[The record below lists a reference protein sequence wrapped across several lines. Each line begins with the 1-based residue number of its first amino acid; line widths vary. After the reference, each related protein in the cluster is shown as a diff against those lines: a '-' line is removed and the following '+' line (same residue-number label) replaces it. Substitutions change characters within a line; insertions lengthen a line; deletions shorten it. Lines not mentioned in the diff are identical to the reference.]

1 MFYCFVCRL
10 NILYFNEDSGDAL
23 FNYIEIGIVYI
34 GVLIVNIDIDILI
47 RLLSWHS
54 KFEKRKELKKELNEE
69 LMLVVWHPKKW
80 SDWCVSED
88 KKMEIDSI
96 FTEEL

>member
-1 MFYCFVCRL
+1 
-10 NILYFNEDSGDAL
+10 
-23 FNYIEIGIVYI
+23 
-34 GVLIVNIDIDILI
+34 
-47 RLLSWHS
+47 
-54 KFEKRKELKKELNEE
+54 
-69 LMLVVWHPKKW
+69 MLVVWHPKKW